1 MISSLRSVFHRLVL
15 TPAEAAIVLPAL
27 AAANRKRLLFVAFLG
42 PAVNLLHIVLFGLSL
57 AAGPPQDLPWRWEII
72 VSHLVLLV
80 VFVASGALLWR
91 RPEVGRPLPNGLFHG
106 VYAVL
111 LAAGV
116 AIALIDQQVTTA
128 VTPYLVASLALPLV
142 LQVAPAAALVYH
154 GTAFVVFAA
163 GLWWVQPDAAVRL
176 SNQVN
181 GITGLA
187 LGLGLSVAL
196 WSFARTNFL
205 QLHRIDEQNKEL
217 LALNQ
222 TKDRF
227 FSIIAHDL
235 RGPFS
240 GMIGVM
246 DFLLDPEVPPQPAE
260 VHEGLLV
267 LRDTAVSLYRLMD
280 NLLLWAKA
288 QRGLIELHPD
298 QVAVRPFL
306 AEAAQ
311 ILAGLARTR
320 GVSVEVSCPEDL
332 TLRVDRAALD
342 TVVRNLLSNALKFTA
357 SGGRVELRAVPGA
370 SEVLFECRDT
380 GSGIAPDVLAGLFQI
395 DQRSARQDSEGRL
408 GTGLGLILCQEFV
421 HRMGGELSV
430 SSRVGQGTRF
440 WFTLPTP

>member
-1 MISSLRSVFHRLVL
+1 MASLRLFFHRLLL
-15 TPAEAAIVLPAL
+15 TPTEAAIVLPAL

-42 PAVNLLHIVLFGLSL
+42 PAVNLLHIVLFALSL
-57 AAGPPQDLPWRWEII
+57 TASRPEDILWRWQII
-72 VSHLVLLV
+72 ASHGVLLV
-80 VFVASGALLWR
+80 VFVAAGALSWR
-91 RPEVGRPLPNGLFHG
+91 RPEVDRPLPPGLFHG
-106 VYAVL
+106 VYAIL
-111 LAAGV
+111 LASGV

-142 LQVAPAAALVYH
+142 LQVAPPAALAYHAAAFV
-154 GTAFVVFAA
+154 AFAT

-196 WSFARTNFL
+196 WSLARTNFL
-205 QLHRIDEQNKEL
+205 QLHQIDEQNKEL

-246 DFLLDPEVPPQPAE
+246 DFLLDPEVPPRPNE
-260 VHEGLLV
+260 VSEGLLV

-298 QVAVRPFL
+298 QVAVLPFL
-306 AEAAQ
+306 TEAAQ
-311 ILAGLARTR
+311 TLAGLARTR
-320 GVSVEVSCPEDL
+320 GVFVEVSCPDDL

-357 SGGRVELRAVPGA
+357 SGGRVELRAVPEPSG
-370 SEVLFECRDT
+370 VLFECRDT
-380 GSGIAPDVLAGLFQI
+380 GSGIAPKVLAGLFHL

-408 GTGLGLILCQEFV
+408 GSGLGLILCQDFV
-421 HRMGGELSV
+421 RKMGGELSV